1 MRSSCASAATPQ
13 QQRIRLTMRCEA
25 QGKDEELRLPAANK
39 RRAGC
44 SVRRTEDSWW
54 RSERG
59 NTFVQLLLLLE
70 RDGMALLAR
79 WDQARSL
86 ISLQTPGKALF
97 DARGRFGI
105 FDDSARTPA
114 LIRPLEGLM
123 KFFNSLIKTF
133 HKPSKAPAYFWG
145 STRDGHS
152 RLDNAGIGQR
162 LERLG

>member
-54 RSERG
+54 RSGRG
-59 NTFVQLLLLLE
+59 NTFVQLVLLLE

-79 WDQARSL
+79 
-86 ISLQTPGKALF
+86 SLQTPGKALF

-145 STRDGHS
+145 STRDGRS